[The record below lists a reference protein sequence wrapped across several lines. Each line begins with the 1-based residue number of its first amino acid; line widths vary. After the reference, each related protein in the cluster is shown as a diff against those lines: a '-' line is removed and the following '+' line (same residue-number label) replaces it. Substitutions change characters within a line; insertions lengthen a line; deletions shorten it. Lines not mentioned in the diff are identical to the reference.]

1 MRSYQKVFR
10 ELPISSRHYH
20 DEYVRRHVRIP
31 EPLERPRHDL
41 RRALGVSLIHLGERL
56 AKVET
61 TPQLD
66 EAA

>member
-1 MRSYQKVFR
+1 MHR
-10 ELPISSRHYH
+10 ELALSAQHYH
-20 DEYVRRHVRIP
+20 DEYRRRHVRTP

-41 RRALGVSLIHLGERL
+41 RRAIGQSLIHFGERL

-61 TPQLD
+61 APQLD